1 MPPCHTRPCALGA
14 GRLCGCVCRE
24 AVGHTLALIAIFD
37 VALLAMRVRTMVASI
52 GMLLAACTSR
62 GAEASMNMD
71 LADLKPLLKS
81 VQRLTQNGFGDSEVE
96 QVDGLARSLPVNQT
110 KELQFQ
116 VVFRGSN
123 AS

>member
-1 MPPCHTRPCALGA
+1 
-14 GRLCGCVCRE
+14 
-24 AVGHTLALIAIFD
+24 
-37 VALLAMRVRTMVASI
+37 MVASI

-62 GAEASMNMD
+62 GAEASMNLD

-96 QVDGLARSLPVNQT
+96 QVDGLARSLPGSQT

-116 VVFRGSN
+116 VVFHGSN
-123 AS
+123 ASMRLQVKKDDVDAVSVWFITSPELAGAIQGAMKPFLH